1 MFNFDR
7 SDCEILL
14 RQLVS
19 QLATSEKEW
28 RRQSPEWN
36 RKLKKWENWKAAAPA
51 RERAAIQLKKLRKSG
66 KDEGDPRDAP
76 ETSWELFFN
85 PNAPSP
91 EFSFVGHGLAYSKSD
106 LEKDIKGLAWTNIPL
121 WAFAGLRRG
130 IAVHHAGMNK
140 HYRSL
145 VER

>member
-1 MFNFDR
+1 
-7 SDCEILL
+7 
-14 RQLVS
+14 VS
-19 QLATSEKEW
+19 QLRTSEKEW

-36 RKLKKWENWKAAAPA
+36 RKLKQWEDWKAAAPA
-51 RERAAIQLKKLRKSG
+51 RERAAAQLKKLRKSG

-76 ETSWELFFN
+76 EGSWERFFN
-85 PNAPSP
+85 PNEPSP
-91 EFSFVGHGLAYSKSD
+91 QFSFVGQRSAYSKSD
-106 LEKDIKGLAWTNIPL
+106 LRRDIEAMAWTNIPS
-121 WAFAGLRRG
+121 WAIAGLRRG